1 MAEGQDYFGIRLDT
15 DKLQQDAE
23 KAKKAFD
30 EIGKEAEKQG
40 SVIDKAFS
48 GTTLSINLEKELKN
62 IEKLSLDAFGS
73 ISSNAQRIVREIQED
88 TLSLSNVEKMMSALN
103 SAYEKGTISQSEYIN
118 AASRLEV
125 LHRNISS
132 AIQQNEAAL
141 KAETTIIDKLAD
153 DSMTALQ
160 AKVTLLTAEY
170 MKLSKAQRE
179 SIEGETLLKNISE
192 VNAELNRAQ
201 ATMSK
206 YGTTATGQFN
216 MLNVSIQQIARELP
230 SLTMSPQM
238 FFLAISNNLPMF
250 TDALANARK
259 EFQAM
264 TAAGKEAVPV
274 WKQVAKS
281 LLSWQTALSLL
292 PTLLIV
298 YSDEI
303 GKFFE
308 SFVGG
313 GKKIDVAKESI
324 KAFKETMQKGELD
337 AQKEVTNLNLLYD
350 ATQDLSKSYNERKA
364 AVDAL
369 QEQYPSYFKNISDE
383 EIMAG
388 NAADAYT
395 RLSNAIIASA
405 KARAAQ
411 DEMVNQQKVVL
422 QNVTKINEAYSRL
435 EQAQSDL
442 QGALQLQKNVSP
454 TATPAESNFLA
465 ANVATAAKA
474 VRDIENEIANYRT
487 EVYKAE
493 KITKELQSNINI
505 EDLMFDTKGSEGKKQ
520 KAVDNLKQ
528 YLNELLG
535 LQEDNEERQIELTK
549 TGTEKQ
555 LALIELRY
563 SRQIEAVKKLQ
574 EDLKKAQGG
583 KLTTEQ
589 QGIFGTAISGLQGMK
604 QAETTSVQNKQLEA
618 EKKAMLDYL
627 SEYGDYWGKRK
638 AIAEKYQDEIAKETT
653 KYGKMSLQAEMTEAL
668 AKLDDEAQKKTSVI
682 TKLFGNMADKSVDEM
697 RKIADEAE
705 QLLAFIEGGTYQKD
719 NAFGITEEQFKVLS
733 ESPEKL
739 ESIKNEIDNVRN
751 EADKAEPTLERIKDL
766 LQKIFGQ
773 KGSEGEGGKSKLEDW
788 LNDLNAEVGKVIQS
802 VNFLANAF
810 SSLGDAFGS
819 DALSGIADGLNVAMD
834 AVNSAMQGAQAGS
847 LFGPIGSAA
856 GAAVGV
862 VTSLAGSIAKIHDK
876 KNEKAIQELQD
887 QIDLLTDSYDD
898 LGRSIDKAYSK
909 DASNLIEQQNKLL
922 EQQKVLIQ
930 NQIKEEQDK
939 KKTDENRIK
948 EWQQQLDDINEQIED
963 NKEAAIDAIFG
974 EDLQSAIENFA
985 DSLTNAWSEGAD
997 ASESARDTVKKM
1009 MQQMVSESIKAAIQA
1024 SGSMEEIRKK
1034 LQEFYA
1040 DNVLTGWEQDY
1051 IYNMADKLQQ
1061 EIDKQFGWAEGLFG
1075 TEETGANVQTATA
1088 GGFETMS
1095 QDTAN
1100 ELNGRFT
1107 ALYESS
1113 LRIETQISI
1122 GNVNLEAAKD
1132 AALQMRDLT
1141 QNCYLELVEI
1151 RENTGAVVKPIQ
1163 QMQKDITEMKNTI
1176 KERL

>member
-1 MAEGQDYFGIRLDT
+1 MAAGQEYFGIRLDT
-15 DKLQQDAE
+15 DKLEQDAQQ
-23 KAKKAFD
+23 AKKAFD
-30 EIGKEAEKQG
+30 GIAEEAVKAGQTVDNAMGQG
-40 SVIDKAFS
+40 AK
-48 GTTLSINLEKELKN
+48 
-62 IEKLSLDAFGS
+62 
-73 ISSNAQRIVREIQED
+73 
-88 TLSLSNVEKMMSALN
+88 SAAGN
-103 SAYEKGTISQSEYIN
+103 
-118 AASRLEV
+118 
-125 LHRNISS
+125 
-132 AIQQNEAAL
+132 
-141 KAETTIIDKLAD
+141 
-153 DSMTALQ
+153 
-160 AKVTLLTAEY
+160 
-170 MKLSKAQRE
+170 
-179 SIEGETLLKNISE
+179 
-192 VNAELNRAQ
+192 
-201 ATMSK
+201 
-206 YGTTATGQFN
+206 FN

-250 TDALANARK
+250 TDAITNARK

-264 TAAGKEAVPV
+264 TAAGQEAVPV

-350 ATQDLSKSYNERKA
+350 ATQDLSKSYKERKT

-388 NAADAYT
+388 KAADAYT
-395 RLSNAIIASA
+395 RLSNSIIASA

-411 DEMVNQQKVVL
+411 DEMVNQQKIVL

-435 EQAQSDL
+435 EQAQTDL

-454 TATPAESNFLA
+454 TATPAETNFLA

-474 VRDIENEIANYRT
+474 VRDIENEIAAYRT

-493 KITKELQSNINI
+493 KITKELQRSINI
-505 EDLMFDTKGSEGKKQ
+505 EDLMFETKGGTSGGQNAIEK
-520 KAVDNLKQ
+520 LKQ

-563 SRQIEAVKKLQ
+563 SRQIAAVKKLQ

-589 QGIFGTAISGLQGMK
+589 QGIFGTAISGLQNM
-604 QAETTSVQNKQLEA
+604 QQSEITSVQNKQIED
-618 EKKAMLDYL
+618 ERKAMQEYL
-627 SEYGDYWGKRK
+627 AEYGDYWKKRK
-638 AIAEKYQDEIAKETT
+638 AIAEKYDDEIAKATT
-653 KYGKMSLQAEMTEAL
+653 EGEKLSLRSEKTKVL
-668 AKLDDEAQKKTSVI
+668 ANLDDEVQKKTSII
-682 TKLFGNMADKSVDEM
+682 TKLFGNMADKSVAEM
-697 RKIADEAE
+697 RKIADKAE
-705 QLLAFIEGGTYQKD
+705 SLLSFIEGGQYVKG

-733 ESPEKL
+733 QSPEKL
-739 ESIKNEIDNVRN
+739 ESIKNEIANVRA
-751 EADKAEPTLERIKDL
+751 EADKAEPTFERIKDL

-773 KGSEGEGGKSKLEDW
+773 KGSEGNGGKSKLEDW
-788 LNDLNAEVGKVIQS
+788 LNDLNGEVGKVMQS
-802 VNFLANAF
+802 VGFLSDAF
-810 SSLGDAFGS
+810 SNLADATGS
-819 DALSGIADGLNVAMD
+819 DAMSGIAEGLNVAMG
-834 AVNSAMQGAQAGS
+834 AVSSAMQGAQAGAM
-847 LFGPIGSAA
+847 FGPIGAAA

-862 VTSLAGSIAKIHDK
+862 VSSLAGAIAKIHDK
-876 KNEKAIQELQD
+876 KNEKRIQALQD
-887 QIDLLTDSYDD
+887 QIDVLTESYDD
-898 LGRSIDKAYSK
+898 LGRSIEKAYSK
-909 DASNLIEQQNKLL
+909 DATKLIEDQNKLL

-930 NQIKEEQDK
+930 QQIAEERDK
-939 KKTDENRIK
+939 KDSDENRIK
-948 EWQQQLDDINEQIED
+948 EWEQQIEDINDAIED
-963 NKEAAIDAIFG
+963 NKQAAIDAIFG
-974 EDLQSAIENFA
+974 EDVQSAIERFA
-985 DSLTNAWSEGAD
+985 SSLTDAWAQGTD
-997 ASESARDTVKKM
+997 ATESARDAVKTM

-1024 SGSMEEIRKK
+1024 SGSMEKIRQK
-1034 LQEFYA
+1034 LQEFYS

-1051 IYNMADKLQQ
+1051 IYNMAEQLQD
-1061 EIDKQFGWAEGLFG
+1061 ELDRQFGWAEDLFKDK
-1075 TEETGANVQTATA
+1075 TDTSQAATSR
-1088 GGFETMS
+1088 GFETMS
-1095 QDTAN
+1095 QDTAD

-1107 ALYESS
+1107 ALYESN
-1113 LRIETQISI
+1113 LRVENQISI
-1122 GNVNLEAAKD
+1122 GNVNLQAAKD
-1132 AALQMRDLT
+1132 AAVQMRDIT

-1151 RENTGAVVKPIQ
+1151 RENTGAVVKPIT
-1163 QMQKDITEMKNTI
+1163 QMQKDITEMKNVI